1 MPMDL
6 KELYLVQLNKLHSAE
21 KKFLPLYDRLK
32 KAANTDELKKVFA
45 PSETSVE
52 SHLERF
58 AMLLKTHSVKPST
71 VIGDD
76 VQFVLEQSAFVLK
89 LKVRNPLEKEVSVI
103 EFSAL
108 LYQVKISHYDQL
120 LQMAKALGL
129 EIDTSL
135 LEQSIAENKNNYG
148 YLMQLA
154 GNIVYK
160 RMK

>member
-1 MPMDL
+1 MAL
-6 KELYLVQLNKLHSAE
+6 KELYLEQLNKLHSAE
-21 KKFLPLYDRLK
+21 KKFLPLYVRLN

-52 SHLERF
+52 AHLERF
-58 AMLLKTHSVKPST
+58 AMLLKSHTVKPSV

-76 VQFVLEQSAFVLK
+76 VQFILEQSAPVLK
-89 LKVRNPLEKEVSVI
+89 LKVKDPMEKEVRLI

-108 LYQVKISHYDQL
+108 LYQVTISRYDQL
-120 LQMAKALGL
+120 LQMAKALEL

-135 LEQSIAENKNNYG
+135 LEQSSAENKNNYG

-154 GNIVYK
+154 GNVVY
-160 RMK
+160 RQMK

>member
-1 MPMDL
+1 MDL

-52 SHLERF
+52 SHLERL
-58 AMLLKTHSVKPST
+58 AMLLKTHRVKPST

-76 VQFVLEQSAFVLK
+76 MQFVLEQSAFVLK
-89 LKVRNPLEKEVSVI
+89 LKVENPLEKEVSVI

-120 LQMAKALGL
+120 LQMAKALEL

-135 LEQSIAENKNNYG
+135 LEQSIAENRNNYG